1 MFGLFVFELLLI
13 GSQVGTN
20 VWLSMWS
27 DDPFMNGSEGQSQ
40 SYYRLGVYG
49 AFGVG
54 QSEFH
59 TSYVHPII
67 LLILLISFP

>member
-1 MFGLFVFELLLI
+1 MSGGLWYFLGLSVFELMLV

-27 DDPFMNGSEGQSQ
+27 DDPMMNGSEALSQ

-59 TSYVHPII
+59 SCVNFII
-67 LLILLISFP
+67 M